1 MRISLKNRKLRG
13 EQNRIAWRIFLLNSE
28 LHRDIL
34 RIQSWIL
41 TEEDGEVEDVEE
53 AGRQLPLHQITA
65 VMAPGLKDITLTKC
79 LHGEVWEDKVEEVLE
94 VYWFKQEEEVLE
106 VY

>member
-1 MRISLKNRKLRG
+1 M
-13 EQNRIAWRIFLLNSE
+13 
-28 LHRDIL
+28 
-34 RIQSWIL
+34 
-41 TEEDGEVEDVEE
+41 EE

-79 LHGEVWEDKVEEVLE
+79 PHGEVWEDKVEEVLE

-106 VY
+106 VYWFNQEEEVLEVYWFNQEEEEVPVWIDHSSIPCLELHLASP

>member
-1 MRISLKNRKLRG
+1 MIVGSGGIL
-13 EQNRIAWRIFLLNSE
+13 LLNSE
-28 LHRDIL
+28 LRQDIL

-65 VMAPGLKDITLTKC
+65 SGLKDLILTRC
-79 LHGEVWEDKVEEVLE
+79 LHGEVWED
-94 VYWFKQEEEVLE
+94 
-106 VY
+106 